1 MAKSKKIAIVGGGIS
16 GLTLGKLLS
25 PQYRIIIFEKEK
37 VLGGLSAG
45 IKNITW
51 QWPLENFYH
60 HFFSSDKKTIQ
71 LLKELNLNYF
81 FKRPKTATYQGE
93 KIYQLDSALSLL
105 AHPYLNLYQKLRAGA
120 AIAALK
126 VRPSAKFLEE
136 KTAVEFLPKI
146 MGKKAYQ
153 TLWEPLL
160 WGKFGQEMDQV
171 SAGWFWA
178 RIKKRSQ
185 KLGYPEGGFPNMI
198 AKLEEEIKKNGGKIF
213 LDKPVNNLN
222 KIENTF
228 DKIIITTPIPV
239 FLKIAPCLPRRYQQ
253 NLRKIKHLGALNLI
267 LVCQKPLLPENI
279 YWLNIN
285 EKSFPFV
292 ALVQHTNFI
301 NPRFY
306 NHKHILYIGG
316 YYPQNHPLFKKNKE
330 ELLKEFSPYLR
341 KINPNFDVNQ
351 IEDLILSK
359 NLYAQPL
366 VAPNYKN
373 LIPPHQTPLKNVY
386 LASIEQTYPWDRGV
400 NYAIEM
406 AEKVAKMIE

>member
-1 MAKSKKIAIVGGGIS
+1 MAKSKKIAIIGGGIT

-25 PQYRIIIFEKEK
+25 CRYQIAIFEKEK
-37 VLGGLSAG
+37 KPGGLSAG
-45 IKNITW
+45 VKMPHW

-60 HFFSSDKKTIQ
+60 HFFSSDKKTIK
-71 LLKELNLNYF
+71 LLKELGLGYS
-81 FKRPKTATYQGE
+81 FKRPKTATYQNK
-93 KIYQLDSALSLL
+93 KIYQLDSAPSLL
-105 AHPYLNLYQKLRAGA
+105 AHPYLNLYQKLRAGT

-126 VRPSAKFLEE
+126 AWPSAKFLEKKE
-136 KTAVEFLPKI
+136 AVEFLPKI

-160 WGKFGQEMDQV
+160 WGKFGQEMNQV

-185 KLGYPEGGFPNMI
+185 KLAYPEGGFSNL
-198 AKLEEEIKKNGGKIF
+198 AVKLEEEIKKNGGKIF
-213 LDKPVNNLN
+213 LNKPVNNLS

-228 DKIIITTPIPV
+228 DKIIITTPIPI
-239 FLKIAPCLPRRYQQ
+239 FLKIAPHLPQNYQQ
-253 NLRKIKHLGALNLI
+253 NLREIKHLGAINLI
-267 LVCQKPLLPENI
+267 LVCQKPLLPENV

-285 EKSFPFV
+285 ERSFPFV
-292 ALVQHTNFI
+292 ALVQHTHFV

-316 YYPQNHPLFKKNKE
+316 YYPQNHLFFKKNKE
-330 ELLKEFSPYLR
+330 ELLKEFFPYLK
-341 KINPNFDVNQ
+341 KINSHFSAND
-351 IEDLILSK
+351 IEDLILTA

-366 VAPNYKN
+366 VVPNYKN

-386 LASIEQTYPWDRGV
+386 LASMEQVYPWDRGV
-400 NYAIEM
+400 NYAI
-406 AEKVAKMIE
+406 ALAQKVAKMIE